1 MHSHITF
8 TKTVK
13 LYRSFPSRCVEQR
26 GPPACVSQDTL
37 YRKDTLSR
45 KEFLVCLFCGKSECA
60 HVSWL
65 PISNSLL
72 MVVAYV
78 KIVCLLLA
86 IFFFLASNL
95 RENAIQIYCWKETD
109 IVWSVHQ
116 KTVVCRLQNKNPMC
130 PCFPCRRSMLRPP
143 VADRVEDIVVYRN
156 IRVDTDVSSKQSQ
169 TTDKCG

>member
-1 MHSHITF
+1 MHNHITF

-26 GPPACVSQDTL
+26 GPPACVSPDTL
-37 YRKDTLSR
+37 YR

-60 HVSWL
+60 RFSASYKQL
-65 PISNSLL
+65 FINGSSLC
-72 MVVAYV
+72 
-78 KIVCLLLA
+78 KNCLFVPCD
-86 IFFFLASNL
+86 FFFLASNL

-143 VADRVEDIVVYRN
+143 VADRVEDIAVYRN